1 MRHFNHFPKEAF
13 TYDLHVLSIPPT
25 FVLSQDQTLQ
35 LYNCIVLI
43 LFVSLLV
50 CFPQTF
56 INLLLFSFQ
65 RPGVASSVAV
75 VTGEREYRQGDSLSI
90 IFLLLVAFSFLRLAG
105 PFLIGALQTKGVY
118 TELKRMSQAPF
129 FFFFHYVSFLQPGAK
144 VNYF

>member
-65 RPGVASSVAV
+65 RPGVASSVTV
-75 VTGEREYRQGDSLSI
+75 VTGEREYRKRDSLSI
-90 IFLLLVAFSFLRLAG
+90 IFLLLAAFSFLRLAG
-105 PFLIGALQTKGVY
+105 PICNRRLANEGCLYRVKANESSAFFL
-118 TELKRMSQAPF
+118 
-129 FFFFHYVSFLQPGAK
+129 FFHYVSFLQPGAK

>member
-65 RPGVASSVAV
+65 RPGVASSVTV
-75 VTGEREYRQGDSLSI
+75 VTGE
-90 IFLLLVAFSFLRLAG
+90 FLA
-105 PFLIGALQTKGVY
+105 
-118 TELKRMSQAPF
+118 F
-129 FFFFHYVSFLQPGAK
+129 FFAAVFLATRGESNGDGPYSQGFFSGFFQKNFRPLQLAVFK
-144 VNYF
+144 

>member
-65 RPGVASSVAV
+65 RPGVASSVTV
-75 VTGEREYRQGDSLSI
+75 VTGEFFAFIFVAVFLATRGESNGDGPYSQG
-90 IFLLLVAFSFLRLAG
+90 FFSGFFQKKSRPLQLA
-105 PFLIGALQTKGVY
+105 V
-118 TELKRMSQAPF
+118 LK
-129 FFFFHYVSFLQPGAK
+129 
-144 VNYF
+144 

>member
-65 RPGVASSVAV
+65 RPGANSSVTV
-75 VTGEREYRQGDSLSI
+75 VTGEREYRKGDSLSI
-90 IFLLLVAFSFLRLAG
+90 IFLLTCYFLFPSPARSV
-105 PFLIGALQTKGVY
+105 FVIGALQTKGVY

-129 FFFFHYVSFLQPGAK
+129 TLFFSLRLFFTSRG
-144 VNYF
+144 

>member
-1 MRHFNHFPKEAF
+1 MRHFNHGPKSAF

-65 RPGVASSVAV
+65 RPGVASSVTV
-75 VTGEREYRQGDSLSI
+75 VTGE
-90 IFLLLVAFSFLRLAG
+90 FLRFFSS
-105 PFLIGALQTKGVY
+105 PFSLQRGGNLMEMAHIVKG
-118 TELKRMSQAPF
+118 F
-129 FFFFHYVSFLQPGAK
+129 FQVFFKKNQDLC
-144 VNYF
+144 N